1 MSLARQIN
9 YSAAIEDFIIA
20 FWSNLSELMSDRIR
34 EKLQILADAAKY
46 DVSCSSSGSNR
57 KNKDKGVGNTGNGI
71 CHSYTEDG
79 RCVSLLKILFSNVCI
94 FDCSYCVSRRSNDV
108 KRAAFT
114 VQEVVDLT
122 MNFYRRNYIEGL
134 FLSSGIFKSADHT
147 MERMLQVVKKLR
159 LEENFNGYIH
169 LKTIPGAS
177 QEIITEA
184 GLYVDRMSINL
195 EMPTEA
201 GLQKF
206 APEKTHAEVQKDLG
220 IVRDRLI
227 QLKDERKLIKSVPKF
242 VPAGQT
248 TQMVVGA
255 HSETDQDIILMAD
268 RHYKEFKLKRVY
280 FSGYIPINPEEKA
293 LPAVGSAPPLLR
305 ENRLYQSD
313 WLMRFY
319 EFSADEIVDDQ
330 HPNLDLDIDPKLSWA
345 LRHPEAFPVDINRAD
360 YKMILRVPG
369 IGVRSAKKIVQA
381 RRFGQIHIDQLKRM
395 GVAYNR
401 AQHFIRCAD
410 TPKFKKDQ
418 QSHQIRQ
425 QILQSGQSKYQQQ
438 LSPQLGLAF

>member
-1 MSLARQIN
+1 
-9 YSAAIEDFIIA
+9 
-20 FWSNLSELMSDRIR
+20 MSDRIR

-57 KNKDKGVGNTGNGI
+57 KNKDKGLGNTGSGI

-94 FDCSYCVSRRSNDV
+94 YDCAYCVSRRSNEV

-134 FLSSGIFKSADHT
+134 FLSSGIFRSADYT

-159 LEENFNGYIH
+159 LEENYNGYIH

-177 QEIITEA
+177 PEIITEA

-227 QLKDERKLIKSVPKF
+227 QFKDERKMIRSVPAF

-255 HSETDQDIILMAD
+255 HSESDQDIILLAD

-280 FSGYIPINPEEKA
+280 YSGYIPINEQEKA

-319 EFSADEIVDDQ
+319 GFEAAELVDEK
-330 HPNLDLDIDPKLSWA
+330 HPNLDLDVDPKLGWA
-345 LRHPEAFPVDINRAD
+345 LRHPEQFPVDLNRAD
-360 YKMILRVPG
+360 YRMILRVPG

-381 RRFGQIHIDQLKRM
+381 RRFGKIHIDQLKRM

-410 TPKFKKDQ
+410 TPKFIKEQ
-418 QSHQIRQ
+418 LPGQIRS
-425 QILQSGQSKYQQQ
+425 QILQSGQSKYVQQ
-438 LSPQLGLAF
+438 LSPQLGFAF

>member
-1 MSLARQIN
+1 MT
-9 YSAAIEDFIIA
+9 E
-20 FWSNLSELMSDRIR
+20 RIR

-57 KNKDKGVGNTGNGI
+57 KNKDSGLGNTGAGI

-122 MNFYRRNYIEGL
+122 INFYRRNYIEGL
-134 FLSSGIFKSADHT
+134 FLSSGIFKSADYT

-177 QEIITEA
+177 QEIIHEA

-195 EMPTEA
+195 EMPTAE
-201 GLQKF
+201 GLKKF
-206 APEKTHAEVQKDLG
+206 APEKTHDEVQKDLG

-227 QLKDERKLIKSVPKF
+227 QFKDERKIIKTVPKF

-255 HSETDQDIILMAD
+255 HNETDQDIILMAD

-280 FSGYIPINPEEKA
+280 FSGYIPINDEEKA
-293 LPAVGSAPPLLR
+293 LPSMGSAPPLLR

-319 EFSADEIVDDQ
+319 GFEATEIVNAK

-345 LRHPEAFPVDINRAD
+345 LRHPEQFPIDINQAEYR
-360 YKMILRVPG
+360 MILRVPG
-369 IGVRSAKKIVQA
+369 IGVRSAKKIIQA
-381 RRFGQIHIDQLKRM
+381 RRFGKIHIDQIKKL
-395 GVAYNR
+395 GIAYNR
-401 AQHFIRCAD
+401 AMHFIRCAD
-410 TPKFKKDQ
+410 TPPFLKDQ
-418 QSHQIRQ
+418 LPSQIRQ
-425 QILQSGQSKYQQQ
+425 KILQTGHSKYTQQ
-438 LSPQLGLAF
+438 LSPQLDLLF

>member
-9 YSAAIEDFIIA
+9 YSAAIEDFIIT

-195 EMPTEA
+195 EMPTES

-293 LPAVGSAPPLLR
+293 LPVVGSAPPLLR

-345 LRHPEAFPVDINRAD
+345 LRHPEAFPVDINHAD

-369 IGVRSAKKIVQA
+369 IGVSSAKKIVQA

-425 QILQSGQSKYQQQ
+425 QILQSGQSKYLQQ